1 MRETPAKQTMQK
13 TAAAQALP
21 PGGLQMASRRLEP
34 GWEALQALTDPIPT
48 ADAVRSCP
56 AAREGGS
63 IAPGMPRSVSNDLP
77 QATPGN
83 TPFDAEGA
91 GRVERCPGS
100 LHRQFLATG
109 HRCGII

>member
-1 MRETPAKQTMQK
+1 MGQAAYLPHPVRRHGRALRPGLNRSRAA
-13 TAAAQALP
+13 TA
-21 PGGLQMASRRLEP
+21 S
-34 GWEALQALTDPIPT
+34 
-48 ADAVRSCP
+48 
-56 AAREGGS
+56 EGGS

-100 LHRQFLATG
+100 LHRQFLATVSSATDRVG
-109 HRCGII
+109 RPWPAMKQRSPVRDNLMVR